1 MAATTASL
9 REIDPS
15 ATYQVTM
22 YPTYAAEKPITM
34 NGSDLE
40 KLNVEINESPG
51 SVIVEYQQL
60 K

>member
-1 MAATTASL
+1 MT
-9 REIDPS
+9 
-15 ATYQVTM
+15 
-22 YPTYAAEKPITM
+22 
-34 NGSDLE
+34 GSVLE